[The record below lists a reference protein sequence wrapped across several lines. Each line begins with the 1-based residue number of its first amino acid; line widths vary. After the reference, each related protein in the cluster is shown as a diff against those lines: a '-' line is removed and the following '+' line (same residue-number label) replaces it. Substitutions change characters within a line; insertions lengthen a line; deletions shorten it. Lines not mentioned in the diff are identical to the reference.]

1 MKLQSEKL
9 QTIFNNKITV
19 KNRAQLNEALYK
31 MLNTENIAV
40 YLIFGYRGSA
50 FQPYWRTNHDD
61 S

>member
-1 MKLQSEKL
+1 MKPC
-9 QTIFNNKITV
+9 I
-19 KNRAQLNEALYK
+19 K

-40 YLIFGYRGSA
+40 YLIFTLVIVVA